1 MAILDV
7 SKAFDSVSH
16 PAIFGT
22 LEDYDVSGDFINYIK
37 TFYNYSR
44 TMITTDDYTSEA
56 FQ

>member
-7 SKAFDSVSH
+7 SNVFDSVSH